1 MMQKAFVFVVC
12 GAAEHLNMLKESY
25 AWLAARTNLPIYVVT
40 DSKRNEWHIQY
51 ENLIDVPVDPSFN
64 HHQAA
69 IWLKTS
75 LHKILPTD
83 YLFAYLDSDVLSWS
97 NKVDDIF
104 NHYVSPVTFAPDH
117 CKLNQFSSYAVNCGC
132 LATLS
137 SVREMIQKEII
148 KQDILSLSSDVE
160 IQQKRKVL
168 FDLLAQNK
176 RSFIGKLFFY
186 TRYFLSRTHF
196 QVGPFYFNK
205 KLKIW
210 NDESGTAIMYHV
222 NMSKIAEK
230 LNLRWNV
237 LKQELQLTDGRPVF
251 KDSCTHLPQ
260 LIEKKF
266 SITIDNVNWQ
276 HWNGGVFV
284 FHTGNNRFMQTW
296 HELTMQIF
304 DDPEWKTRDQ
314 GTLVATVWKL
324 GLQNHPTLERE
335 WNLIIDYYTPGI
347 ELTGDGIFIMQGK
360 KFRPHFIHVYHHFGD
375 TSWSLWNKIA
385 SFKPQHYL

>member
-40 DSKRNEWHIQY
+40 DSKRNEWPIQY

-75 LHKILPTD
+75 LHRILPD
-83 YLFAYLDSDVLSWS
+83 NFLFTYLDSDILAW
-97 NKVDDIF
+97 NDQIDKIF
-104 NHYVSPVTFAPDH
+104 EQYQSPVTFAPDH
-117 CKLNQFSSYAVNCGC
+117 CKLKQFSSYAVNCGC
-132 LATLS
+132 LEYINLI
-137 SVREMIQKEII
+137 REKIEKEII
-148 KQDILSLSSDVE
+148 KQDPLAASSDKY
-160 IQQKRKVL
+160 IQEKRKELLEL
-168 FDLLAQNK
+168 FSK
-176 RSFIGKLFFY
+176 HKKSFSYKLFFY
-186 TRYFLSRTHF
+186 LRYLTSWPEFHIEN
-196 QVGPFYFNK
+196 FYFNK
-205 KLKIW
+205 KNKGW
-210 NDESGTAIMYHV
+210 YEYGTNIKVMNHISMA
-222 NMSKIAEK
+222 KIAQN
-230 LNLRWNV
+230 LNLRWNIF
-237 LKQELQLTDGRPVF
+237 KQQIQLTDKRPVYI
-251 KDSCTHLPQ
+251 DSCDHLLQ
-260 LIEKKF
+260 AIKKKF
-266 SITIDNVNWQ
+266 SVNIKNTNWQ

-284 FHTGNNRFMQTW
+284 FRTGNNLFMQTW

-360 KFRPHFIHVYHHFGD
+360 KFTPHFIHVYHHFGD

-385 SFKPQHYL
+385 SFKP